1 MAKRLTRLERDYRY
15 CEEVIRKNSKSFYY
29 AFLRLPKE
37 KANAVFAIYAFC
49 RLADDSVD
57 LGGTKEEKLKALRQ
71 LKEELKLFE
80 RGEEPDS
87 PLWRALR
94 DVFDRYEMNIAPF
107 FDQLIGQEM
116 DVDFSVPK
124 TMGNVEEYSYYVAG
138 SVGLMLLPILASE
151 AVMDLK
157 EKAVSLGV
165 AMQITNILRDVGEDY
180 QDNGRIYLPESELE
194 LVSYSEADLREG
206 RINPGFISVW
216 EKMASRAEELYK
228 DFQEGIDYFDADSR
242 YQVLLSARIYRGILD
257 AVRQNGYDCFK
268 KRNFVSA
275 VEMQRIQLA
284 TKVLNL

>member
-1 MAKRLTRLERDYRY
+1 MAKRLTRLERDYKY

-29 AFLRLPKE
+29 SFLRLPKE

-57 LGGTKEEKLKALRQ
+57 LGGTKEKKLDSLRKLKG
-71 LKEELKLFE
+71 ELNLFE

-94 DVFDRYEMNIAPF
+94 DVFDRYEMDTAPF
-107 FDQLIGQEM
+107 YEQLTGQQM
-116 DVDFSVPK
+116 DVEFTIPK
-124 TMGNVEEYSYYVAG
+124 TMEDVERYSYFVAG

-151 AVMDLK
+151 ATAGIK
-157 EKAVSLGV
+157 QKAVSLGV
-165 AMQITNILRDVGEDY
+165 AMQITNILRDIGEDY
-180 QDNGRIYLPESELE
+180 QENGRIYLPEVELK
-194 LVSYSEADLREG
+194 LAGCRESDIRDG
-206 RINPGFISVW
+206 KISPGFISLW
-216 EKMASRAEELYK
+216 EKLASRAEELYD
-228 DFQEGIDYFDADSR
+228 DFQEGIDHFDADSR
-242 YQVLLSARIYRGILD
+242 YQVLLSARVYRGILD
-257 AVRQNGYDCFK
+257 AVRQNGYDCFQ